1 MKQAEIRSDIAWA
14 TPKQVV
20 IHGLDLCEEIVGKLD
35 FGQMT
40 FLQLFARLP
49 AERELRMFNAM
60 MVILVEHGITPSSL
74 ATRMTY
80 AGAPEAVQAAVAAG
94 LLGLGSVFVGS
105 LDNAARLLQASL
117 PDRDNVPDIDMLAN
131 AIVDDYRARKEILPG
146 IGHPFHKPVDPRA
159 PALFKVAQET
169 GYDGPY
175 IRLMMAIGKQA
186 ERKLNRSLPVNVTGA
201 MAAVA
206 SEMGIPWQICRGLA
220 VAARSVGLVG
230 HILEEMRQPIA
241 TTLYLRTEHEASA
254 HLIPDERQE
263 QA

>member
-14 TPKQVV
+14 TPTKVV
-20 IHGLDLCEEIVGKLD
+20 IHGLDLCDEIVGKLD
-35 FGQMT
+35 FGQMA

-49 AERELRMFNAM
+49 DEREMRMFNAM

-105 LDNAARLLQASL
+105 LDNAARLLQESL
-117 PDRDNVPDIDMLAN
+117 SDSNNVPDIDVLARK
-131 AIVDDYRARKEILPG
+131 IVEDYRGRKEIVPG
-146 IGHPFHKPVDPRA
+146 IGHPFHKPIDPRA
-159 PALFKVAQET
+159 PALFRVARET

-175 IRLMMAIGKQA
+175 IRLMTAIGNEA
-186 ERKLNRSLPVNVTGA
+186 ERQLNRSLPVNVTGA

-206 SEMGIPWQICRGLA
+206 SEMGIPWRICRGLA

-230 HILEEMRQPIA
+230 HILEEMRQPMA
-241 TTLYLRTEHEASA
+241 NTLYLRTEHEASA
-254 HLIPDERQE
+254 HLFPEEHPEGI
-263 QA
+263 

>member
-14 TPKQVV
+14 TPTKVV
-20 IHGLDLCEEIVGKLD
+20 VHGLDLCEDIVGKLD
-35 FGQMT
+35 FGQMA

-49 AERELRMFNAM
+49 EERELRMFNAM

-117 PDRDNVPDIDMLAN
+117 PDPANVPDISVLARE
-131 AIVDDYRARKEILPG
+131 IVNDYRARKEILPG
-146 IGHPFHKPVDPRA
+146 IGHPFHKPIDPRA
-159 PALFKVAQET
+159 PALFKVAEET

-175 IRLMMAIGKQA
+175 IRLMNAIGKEA
-186 ERKLNRSLPVNVTGA
+186 ESQLNRPLPVNVTGA

-206 SEMGIPWQICRGLA
+206 SEMKIPWQICRGLA

-230 HILEEMRQPIA
+230 HILEEMRQPFA
-241 TTLYLRTEHEASA
+241 TALYLRTEHEASA
-254 HLIPDERQE
+254 HLIPKE
-263 QA
+263 